1 MLDKVIQKSYPVAG
15 MSCASCALN
24 VENTILQQKGVRRAS
39 VNFASSSVFIEY
51 ITGAGDIEAIRKSLQ
66 SVGYDL
72 VTEDLSDQHGKT
84 GPDTGEM
91 LRNVILAAAFTLPV
105 VILGMFY
112 MDLPFSGPVM
122 LVFTTPV
129 VFWFGRKFFIQ
140 AFRLLKHGK
149 TSMDTLVAL
158 STGIAYFFSLV
169 NLLLPDLIS
178 HQSKHPQI
186 YFETSSVIIVFIMLG
201 RYLEEKAKSRTSS
214 AIEKLMG
221 LTPVT
226 AIRIGE
232 SGMEEVIQMKDVG
245 KGDHLRIRPGD
256 RIPVDG
262 TVVSGLSWVDESSIT
277 GEPLPV
283 EKKSGDTVFAG
294 TINHKGS
301 FAIQAGRVGEETV
314 LSRIIEVVK
323 QAQGSKPPVQK
334 MADRIASVFVPVVV
348 AVAGASFFFW
358 LISGSGDSFTRALT
372 AMVSVLLI
380 ACPCALGLATPTA
393 VMVGL
398 GKGALQGI
406 LVKDA
411 DGLEN
416 AGKTDTVVFDKTG
429 TITEGHPSVT
439 DLIWLKESSELERIL
454 LGMEMKS
461 EHPLAEAVAGF
472 LKSKGTVPLQPEK
485 FESITGKG
493 VRAVFEGKKYLAG
506 NERMMVE
513 NAIQVPLDVVTKASQ
528 LQQEGSVVVFFAEG
542 REIVAYLVIADR
554 IRESAAEVVRTL
566 KKNGMEVYML
576 TGDNE
581 KTAGAIAARAGI
593 DHIRAGLLPGEKA
606 EFIRLLRSEG
616 RRVAMVGDGIN
627 DSQAM
632 AVADVGFAMGK
643 GADIAMEV
651 AQITLVSSNL
661 NLLPSAFRLSKLT
674 LRTVRQ
680 NLFWAFIYNLI
691 GIPLAAGVLYPF
703 TGWMLS
709 PVVAAAA
716 MAFSSVSV
724 VLNSLRLKYRK

>member
-1 MLDKVIQKSYPVAG
+1 MLEKVIQKNYPVEG

-24 VENTILQQKGVRRAS
+24 VENIIRKQPGVRRVS
-39 VNFASSSVFIEY
+39 VNFASSSVLIESNS
-51 ITGAGDIEAIRKSLQ
+51 AMENMEAIREALQ
-66 SVGYDL
+66 SAGYDL
-72 VTEDLSDQHGKT
+72 VTKDLSDQREKT
-84 GPDTGEM
+84 GPDTSQM
-91 LRNVILAAAFTLPV
+91 LRNVLLAAAFTLPV

-122 LVFTTPV
+122 LIFTTPV

-140 AFRLLKHGK
+140 AFRLLKHRK
-149 TSMDTLVAL
+149 TSMDTLVAI

-169 NLLLPDLIS
+169 NLLLPDLIA
-178 HQSKHPQI
+178 HQGKHPPI

-221 LTPVT
+221 LTPDT
-226 AIRIGE
+226 TILIGE
-232 SGMEEVIQMKDVG
+232 SGHEKIIKLIDVR
-245 KGDHLRIRPGD
+245 KGDLLRIRPGD
-256 RIPVDG
+256 RVPVDG
-262 TVVSGLSWVDESSIT
+262 TIVSGLSWVDESSIT

-283 EKKSGDTVFAG
+283 EKQPGDPVYAG

-301 FAIQAGRVGEETV
+301 FAIQAGRVGEETI
-314 LSRIIEVVK
+314 LSRIIQVVK

-348 AVAGASFFFW
+348 VISGVSFVFW
-358 LISGSGDSFTRALT
+358 LLLGGSDSFSQALT

-393 VMVGL
+393 IMVGL
-398 GKGALQGI
+398 GKGALMGI

-416 AGKTDTVVFDKTG
+416 AAQTDTVVLDKTG

-439 DLIWLKESSELERIL
+439 DMVWLKESSETNRIL
-454 LGMEMKS
+454 LGMEIHS
-461 EHPLAEAVAGF
+461 EHPLAEAIARF
-472 LKSKGTVPLQPEK
+472 MQTKGILALQPEK
-485 FESITGKG
+485 FESVTGKG
-493 VRAVFEGKKYLAG
+493 IRAFFKGKEYLAG
-506 NERMMVE
+506 NERMMIE
-513 NAIQVPLDVVTKASQ
+513 AAIQIPVDVVQQAS
-528 LQQEGSVVVFFAEG
+528 LMQQEGKVVVFFAEG
-542 REIVAYLVIADR
+542 TEIVAFLAIADR
-554 IRESAAEVVRTL
+554 LRESAFEVVQTL
-566 KKNGMEVYML
+566 KRNGMEIYML

-581 KTAGAIAARAGI
+581 KTALTIASRAGI
-593 DHIRAGLLPGEKA
+593 DHVLAGLLPGEKA
-606 EFIRLLRSEG
+606 DFIKHLKNKG
-616 RRVAMVGDGIN
+616 MKVAMVGDGIN

-632 AVADVGFAMGK
+632 AVADVGIAMGK

-661 NLLPSAFRLSKLT
+661 NLLPAAFRLSKLT
-674 LRTVRQ
+674 LRTIRQ
-680 NLFWAFIYNLI
+680 NLFWAFVYNLI
-691 GIPLAAGVLYPF
+691 GIPLASGILYPF

-709 PVVAAAA
+709 PIIAGAA

-724 VLNSLRLKYRK
+724 VLNSLRLNYRK